1 MTKNSG
7 VNVSRFIAKLLATIP
22 GLLPAWLNQQMRERT
37 LNPMGY
43 YGNNVKY
50 FYTLSE
56 IFYYFYE
63 NVSVQKIVD
72 RQTKTDQ
79 VSHHILKKI
88 LFPELLIDELVLN
101 GLKSTNQIII
111 GQCLSLLEKMLTRAD
126 EYASL
131 TECQSVPSELE
142 TMIRAKLPELE
153 PLMRNW
159 QTSLVAK
166 DKVSLNAVLAILGW
180 RIKYFNLENE
190 SVVASMFADLKKL
203 DEDEIKIDDIKEN
216 EEKEGEMKTTVK
228 INIATKKTDN
238 DDVKES
244 SDSDSDDDED
254 KMEVEEKTDET
265 KEDVTEK
272 SDAEMETS
280 NEIKTETEKPD
291 DENEVI
297 EGVNPMT
304 RLLFILTSLVNTD
317 KRFASLF
324 LSVETLTILLNCLS
338 DKSKECFKSARKA
351 LVTISMNSGIC
362 LSDALDIDILIDLVI
377 NDARLVPHAAN
388 VIWNSINNAKS
399 YEQEIVGISNDDISE
414 NSVEALFTALLKNDP
429 LPISLKA
436 TDNEIAS
443 PLILSILTQDVP
455 EEMKDTIVNYVEC
468 YIGTA
473 ADRESAIK
481 IVKPRCDLI
490 SVDRLDLS
498 LKWLTAESP
507 SQIGLKKVHASK
519 LANSE
524 DDASLNSFL
533 EDLKNLEDQKS
544 VVQHLF
550 RRNNFNNFNLFSS
563 NKTDVLQTILPYVQK
578 FGIDCQVFGGKVME
592 QSISSL
598 EGKKFRKFD
607 AERVMNIF
615 KWTEM
620 KIENLFE
627 ILDKLSEKGNFR
639 LN

>member
-1 MTKNSG
+1 M
-7 VNVSRFIAKLLATIP
+7 LATIP
-22 GLLPAWLNQQMRERT
+22 GQLPTWLDQQIRDRT
-37 LNPMGY
+37 LNPMSY
-43 YGNNVKY
+43 RGNHVQH
-50 FYTLSE
+50 FYTLTE

-63 NVSVQKIVD
+63 NVSVQKIID
-72 RQTKTDQ
+72 HQTKTDQ

-101 GLKSTNQIII
+101 GLKSTDQIVI
-111 GQCLSLLEKMLTRAD
+111 GQSLSLFEKMLTRAD

-131 TECQSVPSELE
+131 TQCQSVPSELE
-142 TMIRAKLPELE
+142 TMIRAKIPELE
-153 PLMRNW
+153 TLMRNW
-159 QTSLVAK
+159 QNSLVAK
-166 DKVSLNAVLAILGW
+166 DRVSLNAVLAILGW

-190 SVVASMFADLKKL
+190 SVVATMFADLKKL
-203 DEDEIKIDDIKEN
+203 DQDEIKIDDIKEN
-216 EEKEGEMKTTVK
+216 EGKDGEIKSTVK
-228 INIATKKTDN
+228 INIATKKSES
-238 DDVKES
+238 DDVKDS
-244 SDSDSDDDED
+244 SDSDSDNDDD
-254 KMEVEEKTDET
+254 KMEVEEKMNET
-265 KEDVTEK
+265 SKDVTEK
-272 SDAEMETS
+272 SEAEMETS

-291 DENEVI
+291 DEKEVI
-297 EGVNPMT
+297 EQVNPMT

-351 LVTISMNSGIC
+351 LVAISMNSGIC

-377 NDARLVPHAAN
+377 NDVRLVPHAAN

-414 NSVEALFTALLKNDP
+414 NSVEALFTALLKNEP

-436 TDNEIAS
+436 TDNEIVS

-455 EEMKDTIVNYVEC
+455 EEMKDTLVNYVEC
-468 YIGTA
+468 YISTA

-490 SVDRLDLS
+490 SVDKLDLS
-498 LKWLTAESP
+498 LKWLTNESP

-519 LANSE
+519 LAKGEDNS
-524 DDASLNSFL
+524 SLNSFL
-533 EDLKNLEDQKS
+533 EDLKNEEDQKS

-550 RRNNFNNFNLFSS
+550 RRNDFNNFNLFSAD
-563 NKTDVLQTILPYVQK
+563 KTDVLQTILPYVQK
-578 FGIDCQVFGGKVME
+578 FGIDCQVFGAKVME
-592 QSISSL
+592 QSVSSL
-598 EGKKFRKFD
+598 EGKKLGKFD

-620 KIENLFE
+620 KIEDLFE
-627 ILDKLSEKGNFR
+627 ILEKLSEKGNFIR
-639 LN
+639 II